1 MKLHR
6 NLVFAVVDAL
16 GFIFNEGEYADKVV
30 QKVLKYDKR
39 WGARDRGF
47 IAETTYDMVRWKRL
61 YSEIGEIK
69 APYTRPKLFRM
80 FAVWAVLKGIKL
92 PDWKQI
98 EPTPERRIKGKFDEL
113 SKIRKYRESVPDWLD
128 LLGEKALGD
137 ALWTKEL
144 AALNEQASV
153 ILRTNTLK
161 TTKDK
166 LRDNLTELGIYTDSI
181 KGHPQALK
189 LEQRANV
196 FTTEAFDSGWFEV
209 QDASSQLVAEAL
221 DVKPGQRVVDC
232 CAGAGGKTLHLAAL
246 MENKGQLIAMDIYAN
261 KLKELQRRAKRAGA
275 FNIEP
280 RHISSTKVIKKLHEK
295 ADRVLIDAPCSGL
308 GVLRRNPDAKWKL
321 QESFLEKIT
330 QTQRD
335 ILQDYSKMVKDGGKM
350 VYATCSILPQEN
362 SQQVAHFLK
371 SEAGANFTLTREQKV
386 YASKSGFDG
395 FYIALLEKKVT
406 TTQENTPK
414 AKAVQLEAKTTE
426 TGTEVATVAVKKKTT
441 KPKAAKAE
449 ATKATPEKAASKTP
463 KAKTA
468 ETETEVAA
476 VGVKKTTTNPKAAKA
491 EATKAAPEKAASK
504 TPKAKT
510 TTKAASKTAED
521 KTPKAKTTT
530 KAASKTPKAK
540 TTTKAAS
547 KTPKAKTTAKA
558 SPKTAV
564 KTTTKAAPKT
574 AAKTTKSKVSEEVVK
589 KPVTKVKKVTKE

>member
-426 TGTEVATVAVKKKTT
+426 TGTEVATV
-441 KPKAAKAE
+441 E
-449 ATKATPEKAASKTP
+449 
-463 KAKTA
+463 
-468 ETETEVAA
+468 
-476 VGVKKTTTNPKAAKA
+476 VKKTTTKPKAAKA

-540 TTTKAAS
+540 TTAKAA
-547 KTPKAKTTAKA
+547 A
-558 SPKTAV
+558 KTAV

-589 KPVTKVKKVTKE
+589 KPAIKVKKVTKE